1 MGTVG
6 GRPLD
11 VVRRDRKA
19 RHNRRYV
26 RQWIAV
32 MGESARPSIMMEA
45 RHVASRMQ
53 RYYEDF
59 YGRELSVE
67 VFRDIEDLPP
77 LVFQF

>member
-1 MGTVG
+1 
-6 GRPLD
+6 
-11 VVRRDRKA
+11 
-19 RHNRRYV
+19 
-26 RQWIAV
+26 
-32 MGESARPSIMMEA
+32 MMEA